1 MRAET
6 VLQLKTLQ
14 LSEFL
19 FWILTGV
26 QSIGWRGGEWGGG
39 EEPSYLGTP
48 LTDSVGGG
56 GAIGNSEE
64 FFKTLVN

>member
-1 MRAET
+1 M
-6 VLQLKTLQ
+6 
-14 LSEFL
+14 
-19 FWILTGV
+19 TGWGV
-26 QSIGWRGGEWGGG
+26 WGGG

>member
-1 MRAET
+1 M
-6 VLQLKTLQ
+6 
-14 LSEFL
+14 
-19 FWILTGV
+19 TGWGV
-26 QSIGWRGGEWGGG
+26 GGG